1 MHVADAERLKMS
13 RPPSLASDVMT
24 RAAPRVA
31 WLERVGEHFRFKAET
46 LSLAEELV
54 HRYREAQVLMKRLNH
69 PMKNPTGTLG
79 VFVLQLS

>member
-1 MHVADAERLKMS
+1 MHVPDVERLKMS
-13 RPPSLASDVMT
+13 RPTSLAPDAMT

-54 HRYREAQVLMKRLNH
+54 HRCREAQVLIKRLKY
-69 PMKNPTGTLG
+69 PMKNPPGTRG
-79 VFVLQLS
+79 VVVLQLS